1 MMKLPSRVAD
11 IRLFSDEGRA
21 ILSEKKPLQ
30 GFSKSIQDSIKE
42 ATSEATNSVQKGH
55 DYLIWMLTN
64 VFEETV
70 ENAENAIIDGP
81 DDCGIDA
88 VLRYEKQITLIQSKF
103 GESHDIGMIDK
114 FVKDV
119 ERFKNA
125 DQSSIKRNDLSYL
138 WNEINQKG
146 VKVHLAYVTDQRAD
160 YDSDVVQVIGMAQ
173 TVHILSERKMKPEKG
188 HKATINYL
196 DGYQRNNIFYCTV
209 RAREIA
215 DLVERNRYIL
225 DNNIRHHLGHRM
237 KVNKGIRN
245 TLEECPEKFAEYNN
259 GLTMTS
265 VDFNALEGKI
275 ECDSPI
281 IVNGAQTSYGIL
293 DVSKKT
299 KNLDAE
305 IQLKIIKTDNEEQQK
320 NITRFSNSQNAV
332 KGKDLV
338 ALEDFWKSIS
348 FQIEKRTGYFFEYQS
363 GSWDYRLDAGDRAK
377 FQGNEIFNQYLP
389 EDHKKKL
396 ASKDA
401 IQCYVA
407 YFKQNPSGA
416 YQSISKF
423 LPGGAEYEKIFT
435 DELIDDYRI
444 FLFPTLMMECAKN
457 ELEYGPKN
465 KTHPYKRYS
474 TIFFVGVTG
483 KIIHEYILETKD
495 DFDNDI
501 SKLEN
506 MIRNVTLFK
515 RILRLTDKIVDQV
528 LASPDLGKE
537 LEKVNNK
544 RKEITIHFGMC
555 LRRCTD
561 ARICIIINAVGQD
574 QFKACTIS
582 RRRRSLYSYSNGP
595 NNRWCYGQFWY
606 ARRYYFS

>member
-1 MMKLPSRVAD
+1 MIKLPSRVAD
-11 IRLFSDEGRA
+11 IRLFSDEGRV
-21 ILSEKKPLQ
+21 ILSQKKPLQ

-160 YDSDVVQVIGMAQ
+160 YDSDVVQVIDMAQ

-188 HKATINYL
+188 HKATIKYL

-281 IVNGAQTSYGIL
+281 IVNGAQTSHGIL

-305 IQLKIIKTDNEEQQK
+305 IQLKIIKTDDEEQQK

-377 FQGNEIFNQYLP
+377 FQGNKIFNQYLP
-389 EDHKKKL
+389 ENHKKKL

-435 DELIDDYRI
+435 DELMDDYRI

-474 TIFFVGVTG
+474 TIFFVGVAG

-501 SKLEN
+501 SELESL
-506 MIRNVTLFK
+506 MKNVTLFK
-515 RILRLTDKIVDQV
+515 KILRLTDKVVDQV

-537 LEKVNNK
+537 LEKVNNSPHNLFSK
-544 RKEITIHFGMC
+544 SIYNYDMKKVIEHYISLESDEITNIKE
-555 LRRCTD
+555 T
-561 ARICIIINAVGQD
+561 
-574 QFKACTIS
+574 
-582 RRRRSLYSYSNGP
+582 
-595 NNRWCYGQFWY
+595 
-606 ARRYYFS
+606 FSGI

>member
-42 ATSEATNSVQKGH
+42 ATSGATNSVQKGH

-64 VFEETV
+64 VFEETI

-88 VLRYEKQITLIQSKF
+88 VLRYEKEITLIQSKF

-125 DQSSIKRNDLSYL
+125 EQSSIKRDDLSYL

-146 VKVHLAYVTDQRAD
+146 VKLNLVYVTEQYAD
-160 YDSDVVQVIGMAQ
+160 YESDVVQVIDMAQ
-173 TVHILSERKMKPEKG
+173 TNHILLERKMKPEKG
-188 HKATINYL
+188 HKATIRYI
-196 DGYQRNNIFYCTV
+196 DGYQRKNIFHCTV
-209 RAREIA
+209 NGVEIA
-215 DLVERNRYIL
+215 NLVEKNRYIL

-237 KVNKGIRN
+237 KVNKGIRK
-245 TLEECPEKFAEYNN
+245 TLEEYPEKFAEYNN
-259 GLTMTS
+259 GSTMTA
-265 VDFNALEGKI
+265 VDVKVDEDKKLI
-275 ECDSPI
+275 HLDSPI
-281 IVNGAQTSYGIL
+281 IVNGAQSSHGIL
-293 DVSKKT
+293 DVSKKR
-299 KNLDAE
+299 KSLDAE
-305 IQLKIIKTDNEEQQK
+305 TQLKIIKTDDEEHQK

-348 FQIEKRTGYFFEYQS
+348 FQMETRMGYFFEYQS

-389 EDHKKKL
+389 ENHKKKL

-401 IQCYVA
+401 IQTYVA

-435 DELIDDYRI
+435 DELMDDYRI
-444 FLFPTLMMECAKN
+444 FLFPTLIMECAKN

-501 SKLEN
+501 SELESLIKN
-506 MIRNVTLFK
+506 ITLFK

-528 LASPDLGKE
+528 LASPNLTEE
-537 LEKVNNK
+537 LVKVNNSPHNLFSK
-544 RKEITIHFGMC
+544 SIYNYDMKKVIEHYISLESAEISDIKET
-555 LRRCTD
+555 
-561 ARICIIINAVGQD
+561 
-574 QFKACTIS
+574 
-582 RRRRSLYSYSNGP
+582 
-595 NNRWCYGQFWY
+595 
-606 ARRYYFS
+606 FSSP

>member
-64 VFEETV
+64 VFEETI

-88 VLRYEKQITLIQSKF
+88 VLRYEKEITLIQSKF

-125 DQSSIKRNDLSYL
+125 EQSSIKRDDLSYL

-146 VKVHLAYVTDQRAD
+146 MKLNLVYVTEQYAD
-160 YDSDVVQVIGMAQ
+160 YESDVVQVIDMAQ
-173 TVHILSERKMKPEKG
+173 TNHILLERKMKPEKG
-188 HKATINYL
+188 HKATIRYI
-196 DGYQRNNIFYCTV
+196 DGYQRKNIFHCTV
-209 RAREIA
+209 NGIEIA
-215 DLVERNRYIL
+215 NLVEKNRYIL

-237 KVNKGIRN
+237 KVNKGIRK

-259 GLTMTS
+259 GSTMTA
-265 VDFNALEGKI
+265 VDVKVDEDKKLI
-275 ECDSPI
+275 HLDSPI
-281 IVNGAQTSYGIL
+281 IVNGAQSSHGIL
-293 DVSKKT
+293 DVSKKR
-299 KNLDAE
+299 KSLDAE
-305 IQLKIIKTDNEEQQK
+305 TQLKIIKTDDEEHQK

-348 FQIEKRTGYFFEYQS
+348 FQMETRMKYFFEYQS

-389 EDHKKKL
+389 DNHKKRIV
-396 ASKDA
+396 AKDA
-401 IQCYVA
+401 IQTYVA

-435 DELIDDYRI
+435 DELMDDYRI
-444 FLFPTLMMECAKN
+444 FLFPTLIMECAKN
-457 ELEYGPKN
+457 EFEYGPKN

-501 SKLEN
+501 SELESLIKN
-506 MIRNVTLFK
+506 ITLFK

-528 LASPDLGKE
+528 LASPNLTEE
-537 LEKVNNK
+537 LLKVNNSPHNLFSK
-544 RKEITIHFGMC
+544 SIYNYDMKEVVEHYISLESDEI
-555 LRRCTD
+555 D
-561 ARICIIINAVGQD
+561 YI
-574 QFKACTIS
+574 KKTIS
-582 RRRRSLYSYSNGP
+582 GI
-595 NNRWCYGQFWY
+595 
-606 ARRYYFS
+606 

>member
-42 ATSEATNSVQKGH
+42 ATSGATNSVQKGH

-64 VFEETV
+64 VFEETI

-88 VLRYEKQITLIQSKF
+88 VLRYEKEITLIQSKF

-125 DQSSIKRNDLSYL
+125 EQSSIKRDDLSYL

-146 VKVHLAYVTDQRAD
+146 VKLNLVYVTEQYAD
-160 YDSDVVQVIGMAQ
+160 YESDVVQVIDMAQ
-173 TVHILSERKMKPEKG
+173 TNHILLERKMKPEKG
-188 HKATINYL
+188 HKATIRYI
-196 DGYQRNNIFYCTV
+196 DGYQRKNIFHCTV
-209 RAREIA
+209 NGIEIA
-215 DLVERNRYIL
+215 NLVEKNRYIL

-237 KVNKGIRN
+237 KVNKGIRK

-259 GLTMTS
+259 GSTMTA
-265 VDFNALEGKI
+265 VDVKVDEDKKLI
-275 ECDSPI
+275 HLDSPI
-281 IVNGAQTSYGIL
+281 IVNGAQSSHGIL
-293 DVSKKT
+293 DVSKKR
-299 KNLDAE
+299 KSLDAE
-305 IQLKIIKTDNEEQQK
+305 TQLKIIKTDDEEHQK

-348 FQIEKRTGYFFEYQS
+348 FQMETRMGYFFEYQS

-389 EDHKKKL
+389 ENHKKKL

-401 IQCYVA
+401 IQTYVA

-435 DELIDDYRI
+435 DELMDDYRI
-444 FLFPTLMMECAKN
+444 FLFPTLIMECAKN

-501 SKLEN
+501 SELESL
-506 MIRNVTLFK
+506 IKNVTLFK

-528 LASPDLGKE
+528 LASPNLTEE
-537 LEKVNNK
+537 LVKVNNSPHNLFSK
-544 RKEITIHFGMC
+544 SIYNYDMKKVIEHYISLESAEISDIKET
-555 LRRCTD
+555 
-561 ARICIIINAVGQD
+561 
-574 QFKACTIS
+574 
-582 RRRRSLYSYSNGP
+582 
-595 NNRWCYGQFWY
+595 
-606 ARRYYFS
+606 FSSP

>member
-42 ATSEATNSVQKGH
+42 ATSGATNSVQKGH

-64 VFEETV
+64 VFEETI

-88 VLRYEKQITLIQSKF
+88 VLRYEKEITLIQSKF

-125 DQSSIKRNDLSYL
+125 EQSSIKRDDLSYL

-146 VKVHLAYVTDQRAD
+146 VKLNLVYVTEQYAD
-160 YDSDVVQVIGMAQ
+160 YESDVVQVIDMAQ
-173 TVHILSERKMKPEKG
+173 TNHILLERKMKPEKG
-188 HKATINYL
+188 HKATIRYI
-196 DGYQRNNIFYCTV
+196 DGYQRKNIFHCTV
-209 RAREIA
+209 NGIEIA
-215 DLVERNRYIL
+215 NLVEKHRYIL

-237 KVNKGIRN
+237 KVNKGIRK
-245 TLEECPEKFAEYNN
+245 TLEEYPEKFAEYNN
-259 GLTMTS
+259 GSTMTA
-265 VDFNALEGKI
+265 VDVKVDEDKKLI
-275 ECDSPI
+275 HLDSPI
-281 IVNGAQTSYGIL
+281 IVNGAQSSHGIL
-293 DVSKKT
+293 DVSKKR
-299 KNLDAE
+299 KSLDAE
-305 IQLKIIKTDNEEQQK
+305 TQLKIIKTDDEEHQK

-348 FQIEKRTGYFFEYQS
+348 FQMETRMGYFFEYQS

-389 EDHKKKL
+389 ENHKKKL

-401 IQCYVA
+401 IQTYVA

-435 DELIDDYRI
+435 DELMDDYRI
-444 FLFPTLMMECAKN
+444 FLFPTLIMECAKN

-501 SKLEN
+501 SELESL
-506 MIRNVTLFK
+506 IKNVTVFK

-528 LASPDLGKE
+528 LASPNLTEE
-537 LEKVNNK
+537 LVKVNNSPHNLFSK
-544 RKEITIHFGMC
+544 SIYNYDMKKVIEHYISLESAEISDIKET
-555 LRRCTD
+555 
-561 ARICIIINAVGQD
+561 
-574 QFKACTIS
+574 
-582 RRRRSLYSYSNGP
+582 
-595 NNRWCYGQFWY
+595 
-606 ARRYYFS
+606 FSSP

>member
-42 ATSEATNSVQKGH
+42 ATSGATNSVQKGH

-64 VFEETV
+64 VFEETI

-88 VLRYEKQITLIQSKF
+88 VLRYEKEITLIQSKF

-125 DQSSIKRNDLSYL
+125 EQSSIKRNDLSYL

-146 VKVHLAYVTDQRAD
+146 VKLNLVYVTEQYAD
-160 YDSDVVQVIGMAQ
+160 YESDVVQVIDMAQ
-173 TVHILSERKMKPEKG
+173 TNHILLERKMKPEKG
-188 HKATINYL
+188 HKATIRYI
-196 DGYQRNNIFYCTV
+196 DGYQRKNIFHCTV
-209 RAREIA
+209 NGVEIA
-215 DLVERNRYIL
+215 NLVEKNRYIL

-237 KVNKGIRN
+237 KVNKGIRK

-259 GLTMTS
+259 GSTMTA
-265 VDFNALEGKI
+265 VDVKVDEDKKLI
-275 ECDSPI
+275 HLDSPI
-281 IVNGAQTSYGIL
+281 IVNGAQSSHGIL
-293 DVSKKT
+293 DVSKKR
-299 KNLDAE
+299 KSLDAE
-305 IQLKIIKTDNEEQQK
+305 TQLKIIKTDDEEHQK

-348 FQIEKRTGYFFEYQS
+348 FQMETRMGYFFEYQS

-389 EDHKKKL
+389 ENHKKKL

-401 IQCYVA
+401 IQTYVA

-435 DELIDDYRI
+435 DELMDDYRI
-444 FLFPTLMMECAKN
+444 FLFPTLIMECAKN

-501 SKLEN
+501 SELESL
-506 MIRNVTLFK
+506 IKNVTLFK

-528 LASPDLGKE
+528 LASPNLTEE
-537 LEKVNNK
+537 LVKVNNSPHNLFSK
-544 RKEITIHFGMC
+544 SIYNYDMKKVIEHYISLESAEISDIKET
-555 LRRCTD
+555 
-561 ARICIIINAVGQD
+561 
-574 QFKACTIS
+574 
-582 RRRRSLYSYSNGP
+582 
-595 NNRWCYGQFWY
+595 
-606 ARRYYFS
+606 FSSP

>member
-64 VFEETV
+64 VFEETI

-88 VLRYEKQITLIQSKF
+88 VLRYEKEITLIQSKF

-125 DQSSIKRNDLSYL
+125 EQSSIKRDDLSYL

-146 VKVHLAYVTDQRAD
+146 MKLNLVYVTEQYAD
-160 YDSDVVQVIGMAQ
+160 YESDVVQVIDMAQ
-173 TVHILSERKMKPEKG
+173 TNHILLERKMKPEKG
-188 HKATINYL
+188 HKATIRYI
-196 DGYQRNNIFYCTV
+196 DGYQRKNIFHCTV
-209 RAREIA
+209 NGIEIA
-215 DLVERNRYIL
+215 NLVEKHRYIL

-237 KVNKGIRN
+237 KVNKGIRE
-245 TLEECPEKFAEYNN
+245 TLEEYPEKFAEYNN
-259 GLTMTS
+259 GSTMTA
-265 VDFNALEGKI
+265 VDVKVDEDKKLI
-275 ECDSPI
+275 HLDSPI
-281 IVNGAQTSYGIL
+281 IVNGAQSSHGIL
-293 DVSKKT
+293 DVSKKR
-299 KNLDAE
+299 KSLDAE
-305 IQLKIIKTDNEEQQK
+305 TQLKIIKTDDEEHQK

-348 FQIEKRTGYFFEYQS
+348 FQMETRMGYFFEYQS

-389 EDHKKKL
+389 DNHKKRIV
-396 ASKDA
+396 AKDA
-401 IQCYVA
+401 IQTYVA

-435 DELIDDYRI
+435 DELMDDYRI
-444 FLFPTLMMECAKN
+444 FLFPTLIMECAKN
-457 ELEYGPKN
+457 EFEYGPKN

-501 SKLEN
+501 SELESL
-506 MIRNVTLFK
+506 IKNVTLFK

-528 LASPDLGKE
+528 LASPNLTEE
-537 LEKVNNK
+537 LVKVNNSPHNLFSK
-544 RKEITIHFGMC
+544 SIYNYDMKKVIEHYISLESAEISDIKET
-555 LRRCTD
+555 
-561 ARICIIINAVGQD
+561 
-574 QFKACTIS
+574 
-582 RRRRSLYSYSNGP
+582 
-595 NNRWCYGQFWY
+595 
-606 ARRYYFS
+606 FSSP

>member
-64 VFEETV
+64 VFEETI
-70 ENAENAIIDGP
+70 ENAENAVIDGP

-88 VLRYEKQITLIQSKF
+88 VLRYEKEITLIQSKF

-125 DQSSIKRNDLSYL
+125 EQSSIKRDDLSYL

-146 VKVHLAYVTDQRAD
+146 VKLNLVYVTEQYAD
-160 YDSDVVQVIGMAQ
+160 YESDVVQVIDMAQ
-173 TVHILSERKMKPEKG
+173 TNHILLERKMKPEKG
-188 HKATINYL
+188 HKATIRYI
-196 DGYQRNNIFYCTV
+196 DGYQRKNIFHCTV
-209 RAREIA
+209 NGVEIA
-215 DLVERNRYIL
+215 NLVEKNRYIL

-237 KVNKGIRN
+237 KVNKGIRE

-259 GLTMTS
+259 GSTMTA
-265 VDFNALEGKI
+265 VDVKVDEDKKLI
-275 ECDSPI
+275 HLDSPI
-281 IVNGAQTSYGIL
+281 IVNGAQSSHGIL
-293 DVSKKT
+293 DVSKKR
-299 KNLDAE
+299 KSLDAE
-305 IQLKIIKTDNEEQQK
+305 TQLKIIKTDDEEHQK

-348 FQIEKRTGYFFEYQS
+348 FQMETRMGYFFEYQS

-389 EDHKKKL
+389 DNHKKRIV
-396 ASKDA
+396 AKDA
-401 IQCYVA
+401 IQTYVA

-435 DELIDDYRI
+435 DELMDDYRI
-444 FLFPTLMMECAKN
+444 FLFPTLIMECAKN
-457 ELEYGPKN
+457 EFEYGPKN

-501 SKLEN
+501 SELESL
-506 MIRNVTLFK
+506 IKNVTVFK

-528 LASPDLGKE
+528 LASPNLTEE
-537 LEKVNNK
+537 LVKVNNSPHNLFSK
-544 RKEITIHFGMC
+544 SIYNYDMKKVIEHYISLESTEI
-555 LRRCTD
+555 
-561 ARICIIINAVGQD
+561 
-574 QFKACTIS
+574 
-582 RRRRSLYSYSNGP
+582 SNIKKT
-595 NNRWCYGQFWY
+595 
-606 ARRYYFS
+606 FSGI

>member
-11 IRLFSDEGRA
+11 IRLFSEEGRT
-21 ILSEKKPLQ
+21 ILSEIRKPLP

-42 ATSEATNSVQKGH
+42 ATNEATNSVQKGH
-55 DYLIWMLTN
+55 DYLIWMLTR

-88 VLRYEKQITLIQSKF
+88 VLRYEKEITLIQSKF

-125 DQSSIKRNDLSYL
+125 EQSSIKRDDLSYL

-146 VKVHLAYVTDQRAD
+146 VKIHLAYVTDQDAD
-160 YDSDVVQVIGMAQ
+160 YESDIVRVIDRTQ
-173 TVHILSERKMKPEKG
+173 TEFILSERKMKPEKG
-188 HKATINYL
+188 HKVTINYL
-196 DGYQRNNIFYCTV
+196 VGYQRNNIFHCQV
-209 RAREIA
+209 RVREIA
-215 DLVERNRYIL
+215 DLIERNRYIL

-245 TLEECPEKFAEYNN
+245 TLEEHPEKFAEYNN
-259 GLTMTS
+259 GSIMTAID
-265 VDFNALEGKI
+265 VKI
-275 ECDSPI
+275 NEDKKLIHLDSPI
-281 IVNGAQTSYGIL
+281 IVNGAQSSHGIL
-293 DVSKKT
+293 DVCKKT

-305 IQLKIIKTDNEEQQK
+305 TQLKIIKTDDEDHQK
-320 NITRFSNSQNAV
+320 NITRYSNSQNAV

-348 FQIEKRTGYFFEYQS
+348 FQMETRTGYFFEYQS
-363 GSWDYRLDAGDRAK
+363 GSWEYRLNAGDKAK

-396 ASKDA
+396 VSKDA
-401 IQCYVA
+401 IQTYVA
-407 YFKQNPSGA
+407 YFKQNPAGA

-423 LPGGAEYEKIFT
+423 LPGGTEYEKIFT
-435 DELIDDYRI
+435 DEFMDDYRV
-444 FLFPTLMMECAKN
+444 FLYPTLIMECAKN

-483 KIIHEYILETKD
+483 KIIHKYILETKD

-501 SKLEN
+501 SELETL
-506 MIRNVTLFK
+506 IKNVTLFK

-528 LASPDLGKE
+528 LVSPNLIDE
-537 LEKVNNK
+537 LEKVNHSPHNLFSK
-544 RKEITIHFGMC
+544 SIYNYDMQKVIEHYISLESAEI
-555 LRRCTD
+555 
-561 ARICIIINAVGQD
+561 
-574 QFKACTIS
+574 
-582 RRRRSLYSYSNGP
+582 SNIKKT
-595 NNRWCYGQFWY
+595 
-606 ARRYYFS
+606 FSSQ

>member
-42 ATSEATNSVQKGH
+42 ATSGATNSVQKGH

-64 VFEETV
+64 VFEETI

-88 VLRYEKQITLIQSKF
+88 VLRYEKEITLIQSKF

-125 DQSSIKRNDLSYL
+125 EQSSIKRDDLSYL

-146 VKVHLAYVTDQRAD
+146 VKLNLVYVTEQYAD
-160 YDSDVVQVIGMAQ
+160 YESDVVQVIDMAQ
-173 TVHILSERKMKPEKG
+173 TNHILLERKMKPEKG
-188 HKATINYL
+188 HKATIRYI
-196 DGYQRNNIFYCTV
+196 DGYQRKNIFHCTV
-209 RAREIA
+209 NGIEIA
-215 DLVERNRYIL
+215 NLVEKHRYIL

-237 KVNKGIRN
+237 KVNKGIRK

-259 GLTMTS
+259 GSTMTA
-265 VDFNALEGKI
+265 VDVKVDEDKKLI
-275 ECDSPI
+275 HLDSPI
-281 IVNGAQTSYGIL
+281 IVNGAQSSHGIL
-293 DVSKKT
+293 DVSKKR
-299 KNLDAE
+299 KSLDAE
-305 IQLKIIKTDNEEQQK
+305 TQLKIIKTDDEEHQK

-348 FQIEKRTGYFFEYQS
+348 FQMETRMGYFFEYQS

-389 EDHKKKL
+389 ENHKKKL

-401 IQCYVA
+401 IQTYVA

-435 DELIDDYRI
+435 DELMDDYRI
-444 FLFPTLMMECAKN
+444 FLFPTLIMECAKN
-457 ELEYGPKN
+457 EFEYGPKN

-501 SKLEN
+501 SELESLIKN
-506 MIRNVTLFK
+506 ITLFK

-528 LASPDLGKE
+528 LASPNLTEE
-537 LEKVNNK
+537 LVKVNNSPHNLFSK
-544 RKEITIHFGMC
+544 SIYNYDMKKVIEHYISLESAEISDIKET
-555 LRRCTD
+555 
-561 ARICIIINAVGQD
+561 
-574 QFKACTIS
+574 
-582 RRRRSLYSYSNGP
+582 
-595 NNRWCYGQFWY
+595 
-606 ARRYYFS
+606 FSSP

>member
-42 ATSEATNSVQKGH
+42 ATSGATNSVQKGH

-64 VFEETV
+64 VFEETI

-88 VLRYEKQITLIQSKF
+88 VLRYEKEITLIQSKF

-125 DQSSIKRNDLSYL
+125 EQSSIKRDDLSYL

-146 VKVHLAYVTDQRAD
+146 VKLNLVYVTEQYAD
-160 YDSDVVQVIGMAQ
+160 YESDVVQVIDMAQ
-173 TVHILSERKMKPEKG
+173 TNHILLERKMKPEKG
-188 HKATINYL
+188 HKATIRYI
-196 DGYQRNNIFYCTV
+196 DGYQRKNIFHCTV
-209 RAREIA
+209 NGIEIA
-215 DLVERNRYIL
+215 NLVEKNRYIL

-237 KVNKGIRN
+237 KVNKGIRK

-259 GLTMTS
+259 GSTMTA
-265 VDFNALEGKI
+265 VDVKVDEDKKLI
-275 ECDSPI
+275 HLDSPI
-281 IVNGAQTSYGIL
+281 IVNGAQSSHGIL
-293 DVSKKT
+293 DVSKKR
-299 KNLDAE
+299 KSLDAE
-305 IQLKIIKTDNEEQQK
+305 TQLKIIKTDDEEHQK

-348 FQIEKRTGYFFEYQS
+348 FQMETRMGYFFEYQS

-389 EDHKKKL
+389 DNHKKRIV
-396 ASKDA
+396 AKDA
-401 IQCYVA
+401 IQTYVA

-435 DELIDDYRI
+435 DELMDDYRI
-444 FLFPTLMMECAKN
+444 FLFPTLIMECAKN

-501 SKLEN
+501 SELESL
-506 MIRNVTLFK
+506 IKNVTVFK

-528 LASPDLGKE
+528 LASPNLTEE
-537 LEKVNNK
+537 LVKVNNSPHNLFSK
-544 RKEITIHFGMC
+544 SIYNYDMKKVIEHYISLESAEISDIKET
-555 LRRCTD
+555 
-561 ARICIIINAVGQD
+561 
-574 QFKACTIS
+574 
-582 RRRRSLYSYSNGP
+582 
-595 NNRWCYGQFWY
+595 
-606 ARRYYFS
+606 FSSP

>member
-42 ATSEATNSVQKGH
+42 ATSGATNSVQKGH

-64 VFEETV
+64 VFEETI

-88 VLRYEKQITLIQSKF
+88 VLRYEKEITLIQSKF

-125 DQSSIKRNDLSYL
+125 EQSSIKRDDLSYL

-146 VKVHLAYVTDQRAD
+146 VKLNLVYVTEQYAD
-160 YDSDVVQVIGMAQ
+160 YESDVVQVIDMAQ
-173 TVHILSERKMKPEKG
+173 TNHILLERKMKPEKG
-188 HKATINYL
+188 HKATIRYI
-196 DGYQRNNIFYCTV
+196 DGYQRKNIFHCTV
-209 RAREIA
+209 NGIEIA
-215 DLVERNRYIL
+215 NLVEKNRYIL

-237 KVNKGIRN
+237 KVNKGIRK

-259 GLTMTS
+259 GSTMTA
-265 VDFNALEGKI
+265 VDVKVDEDKKLI
-275 ECDSPI
+275 HLDSPI
-281 IVNGAQTSYGIL
+281 IVNGAQSSHGIL
-293 DVSKKT
+293 DVSKKR
-299 KNLDAE
+299 KSLDAE
-305 IQLKIIKTDNEEQQK
+305 TQLKIIKTDDEEHQK

-348 FQIEKRTGYFFEYQS
+348 FQMETRMGYFFEYQS

-389 EDHKKKL
+389 ENHKKKL

-401 IQCYVA
+401 IQTYVA

-435 DELIDDYRI
+435 DELMDDYRI
-444 FLFPTLMMECAKN
+444 FLFPTLIMECAKN

-501 SKLEN
+501 SELESL
-506 MIRNVTLFK
+506 IKNVTVFK

-528 LASPDLGKE
+528 LASPNLTEE
-537 LEKVNNK
+537 LVKVNNSPHNLFSK
-544 RKEITIHFGMC
+544 SIYNYDMKKVIEHYISLESAEISDIKET
-555 LRRCTD
+555 
-561 ARICIIINAVGQD
+561 
-574 QFKACTIS
+574 
-582 RRRRSLYSYSNGP
+582 
-595 NNRWCYGQFWY
+595 
-606 ARRYYFS
+606 FSSP

>member
-64 VFEETV
+64 VFEETI

-88 VLRYEKQITLIQSKF
+88 VLRYEKEITLIQSKF

-125 DQSSIKRNDLSYL
+125 EQSSIKRNDLSYL

-146 VKVHLAYVTDQRAD
+146 VKLNLVYVTEQYAD
-160 YDSDVVQVIGMAQ
+160 YESDVVQVIDMAQ
-173 TVHILSERKMKPEKG
+173 TNHILLERKMKPEKG
-188 HKATINYL
+188 HKATIRYI
-196 DGYQRNNIFYCTV
+196 DGYQRKNIFHCTV
-209 RAREIA
+209 NGVEIA
-215 DLVERNRYIL
+215 NLVEKNRYIL

-237 KVNKGIRN
+237 KVNKGIRK

-259 GLTMTS
+259 GSTMTA
-265 VDFNALEGKI
+265 VDVKVDEDKKLI
-275 ECDSPI
+275 HLDSPI
-281 IVNGAQTSYGIL
+281 IVNGAQSSHGIL
-293 DVSKKT
+293 DVSKKR
-299 KNLDAE
+299 KSLDAE
-305 IQLKIIKTDNEEQQK
+305 TQLKIIKTDDEEHQK

-348 FQIEKRTGYFFEYQS
+348 FQMETRMGYFFEYQS

-389 EDHKKKL
+389 ENHKKKL

-401 IQCYVA
+401 IQTYVA

-435 DELIDDYRI
+435 DELMDDYRI
-444 FLFPTLMMECAKN
+444 FLFPTLIMECAKN

-483 KIIHEYILETKD
+483 KIIHEYILETID

-501 SKLEN
+501 SELESL
-506 MIRNVTLFK
+506 IKNVTVFK

-528 LASPDLGKE
+528 LASPNLTEE
-537 LEKVNNK
+537 LVKVNNSPHNLFSK
-544 RKEITIHFGMC
+544 SIYNYDMKKVIEHYISLESAEISYIKET
-555 LRRCTD
+555 LSS
-561 ARICIIINAVGQD
+561 Q
-574 QFKACTIS
+574 
-582 RRRRSLYSYSNGP
+582 
-595 NNRWCYGQFWY
+595 
-606 ARRYYFS
+606 

>member
-42 ATSEATNSVQKGH
+42 ATSGATNSVQKGH

-64 VFEETV
+64 VFEETI

-88 VLRYEKQITLIQSKF
+88 VLRYEKEITLIQSKF

-125 DQSSIKRNDLSYL
+125 EQSSIKRDDLSYL

-146 VKVHLAYVTDQRAD
+146 MKLNLVYVTEQYAD
-160 YDSDVVQVIGMAQ
+160 YESDVVQVIDMAQ
-173 TVHILSERKMKPEKG
+173 TNHILLERKMKPEKG
-188 HKATINYL
+188 HKATIRYI
-196 DGYQRNNIFYCTV
+196 DGYQRKNIFHCTV
-209 RAREIA
+209 NGVEIA
-215 DLVERNRYIL
+215 NLVEKNRYIL

-237 KVNKGIRN
+237 KVNKGIRK

-259 GLTMTS
+259 GSTMTA
-265 VDFNALEGKI
+265 VDVKVDEDKKLI
-275 ECDSPI
+275 HLDSPI
-281 IVNGAQTSYGIL
+281 IVNGAQSSHGIL
-293 DVSKKT
+293 DVSKKR
-299 KNLDAE
+299 KSLDAE
-305 IQLKIIKTDNEEQQK
+305 TQLKIIKTDDEEHQK

-348 FQIEKRTGYFFEYQS
+348 FQMETRMGYFFEYQS

-389 EDHKKKL
+389 ENHKKKL

-401 IQCYVA
+401 IQTYVA

-435 DELIDDYRI
+435 DELMDDYRT
-444 FLFPTLMMECAKN
+444 FLFPFLIMECAKN

-501 SKLEN
+501 CKLESL
-506 MIRNVTLFK
+506 IRNVTLFK
-515 RILRLTDKIVDQV
+515 RILRLTDRIVNQV

-537 LEKVNNK
+537 LEKVNNSPHNLFSK
-544 RKEITIHFGMC
+544 SIYNYDMKKVIEHYISLESAEIGYI
-555 LRRCTD
+555 
-561 ARICIIINAVGQD
+561 
-574 QFKACTIS
+574 KKTIS
-582 RRRRSLYSYSNGP
+582 GL
-595 NNRWCYGQFWY
+595 
-606 ARRYYFS
+606 

>member
-42 ATSEATNSVQKGH
+42 ATSGATNSVQKGH

-64 VFEETV
+64 VFEETI

-88 VLRYEKQITLIQSKF
+88 VLRYEKEITLIQSKF

-125 DQSSIKRNDLSYL
+125 EQSSIKRDDLSYL

-146 VKVHLAYVTDQRAD
+146 MKLNLVYVTEQYAD
-160 YDSDVVQVIGMAQ
+160 YESDVVQVIDMAQ
-173 TVHILSERKMKPEKG
+173 TNHILLERKMKPEKG
-188 HKATINYL
+188 HKATIRYI
-196 DGYQRNNIFYCTV
+196 DGYQRKNIFHCTV
-209 RAREIA
+209 NGIEIA
-215 DLVERNRYIL
+215 NLVEKNRYIL

-237 KVNKGIRN
+237 KVNKGIRE
-245 TLEECPEKFAEYNN
+245 TLEEYPEKFAEYNN
-259 GLTMTS
+259 GSTMTA
-265 VDFNALEGKI
+265 VDVKVDEDKKLI
-275 ECDSPI
+275 HLDSPI
-281 IVNGAQTSYGIL
+281 IVNGAQSSHGIL
-293 DVSKKT
+293 DVSKKR
-299 KNLDAE
+299 KSLDAE
-305 IQLKIIKTDNEEQQK
+305 TQLKIIKTDDEEHQK

-348 FQIEKRTGYFFEYQS
+348 FQMETRMGYFFEYQS

-389 EDHKKKL
+389 DNHKKRIV
-396 ASKDA
+396 AKDA
-401 IQCYVA
+401 IQTYVA

-435 DELIDDYRI
+435 DELMDDYRI
-444 FLFPTLMMECAKN
+444 FLFPTLIMECAKN

-501 SKLEN
+501 SELESL
-506 MIRNVTLFK
+506 IKNVTLFK

-528 LASPDLGKE
+528 LASPNLTEE
-537 LEKVNNK
+537 LVKVNNSPHNLFSK
-544 RKEITIHFGMC
+544 SIYNYDMKKVIEHYISLESAEISDIKET
-555 LRRCTD
+555 
-561 ARICIIINAVGQD
+561 
-574 QFKACTIS
+574 
-582 RRRRSLYSYSNGP
+582 
-595 NNRWCYGQFWY
+595 
-606 ARRYYFS
+606 FSSP

>member
-64 VFEETV
+64 VFEETI

-88 VLRYEKQITLIQSKF
+88 VLRYEKEITLIQSKF

-125 DQSSIKRNDLSYL
+125 EQSSIKRDDLSYL

-146 VKVHLAYVTDQRAD
+146 VKLNLVYVTEQYAD
-160 YDSDVVQVIGMAQ
+160 YESDVVQVIDMAQ
-173 TVHILSERKMKPEKG
+173 TNHILLERKMKPEKG
-188 HKATINYL
+188 HKATIRYI
-196 DGYQRNNIFYCTV
+196 DGYQRKNIFHCTV
-209 RAREIA
+209 NGVEIA
-215 DLVERNRYIL
+215 NLVEKNRYIL

-237 KVNKGIRN
+237 KVNKGIRK

-259 GLTMTS
+259 GSTMTA
-265 VDFNALEGKI
+265 VDVKVDEDKKLI
-275 ECDSPI
+275 HLDSPI
-281 IVNGAQTSYGIL
+281 IVNGAQSSHAIL
-293 DVSKKT
+293 DVSKKR
-299 KNLDAE
+299 KSLDAE
-305 IQLKIIKTDNEEQQK
+305 TQLKIIKTDDEEHQK

-348 FQIEKRTGYFFEYQS
+348 FQMETRMKYFFEYQS

-389 EDHKKKL
+389 DNHKKRIV
-396 ASKDA
+396 AKDA
-401 IQCYVA
+401 IQTYVA

-435 DELIDDYRI
+435 DELMDDYRI
-444 FLFPTLMMECAKN
+444 FLFPTLIMECAKN

-501 SKLEN
+501 SELESL
-506 MIRNVTLFK
+506 IKNVTVFK

-528 LASPDLGKE
+528 LASPNLTEE
-537 LEKVNNK
+537 LVKVNNSPHNLFSK
-544 RKEITIHFGMC
+544 SIYNYDMKKVIEHYISLESAEISDIKET
-555 LRRCTD
+555 
-561 ARICIIINAVGQD
+561 
-574 QFKACTIS
+574 
-582 RRRRSLYSYSNGP
+582 
-595 NNRWCYGQFWY
+595 
-606 ARRYYFS
+606 FSSP

>member
-64 VFEETV
+64 VFEETI

-88 VLRYEKQITLIQSKF
+88 VLRYEKEITLIQSKF

-125 DQSSIKRNDLSYL
+125 EQSSIKRDDLSYL

-146 VKVHLAYVTDQRAD
+146 MKLNLVYVTEQYAD
-160 YDSDVVQVIGMAQ
+160 YESDVVQVIDMAQ
-173 TVHILSERKMKPEKG
+173 TNHILLERKMKPEKG
-188 HKATINYL
+188 HKATIRYI
-196 DGYQRNNIFYCTV
+196 DGYQRKNIFHCTV
-209 RAREIA
+209 NGIEIA
-215 DLVERNRYIL
+215 NLVEKNRYIL

-237 KVNKGIRN
+237 KVNKGIRE
-245 TLEECPEKFAEYNN
+245 TLEEYPEKFAEYNN
-259 GLTMTS
+259 GSTMTA
-265 VDFNALEGKI
+265 VDVKVDEDKKLI
-275 ECDSPI
+275 HLDSPI
-281 IVNGAQTSYGIL
+281 IVNGAQSSHGIL
-293 DVSKKT
+293 DVSKKR
-299 KNLDAE
+299 KSLDAE
-305 IQLKIIKTDNEEQQK
+305 TQLKIIKTDDEEHQK

-348 FQIEKRTGYFFEYQS
+348 FQMETRTKYFFEYQS

-389 EDHKKKL
+389 ENHKKKL

-401 IQCYVA
+401 IQTYVA

-435 DELIDDYRI
+435 DELMDDYRI
-444 FLFPTLMMECAKN
+444 FLFPTLIMECAKN

-501 SKLEN
+501 SELESL
-506 MIRNVTLFK
+506 IKNVTLFK

-528 LASPDLGKE
+528 LASPNLTEE
-537 LEKVNNK
+537 LVKVNNSPHNLFSK
-544 RKEITIHFGMC
+544 SIYNYDMKKVIEHYISLESAEISNIKET
-555 LRRCTD
+555 
-561 ARICIIINAVGQD
+561 
-574 QFKACTIS
+574 
-582 RRRRSLYSYSNGP
+582 
-595 NNRWCYGQFWY
+595 
-606 ARRYYFS
+606 FSSP

>member
-1 MMKLPSRVAD
+1 MIKLPSRVAD
-11 IRLFSDEGRA
+11 IRLFSDEGRV
-21 ILSEKKPLQ
+21 ILSQKKPLQ

-160 YDSDVVQVIGMAQ
+160 YDSDVVQVIDMAQ

-188 HKATINYL
+188 HKATIKYL

-281 IVNGAQTSYGIL
+281 IVNGAQTSHGIL

-305 IQLKIIKTDNEEQQK
+305 IQLKIIKTDDEEQQK
-320 NITRFSNSQNAV
+320 NITRYSNSQNAV

-348 FQIEKRTGYFFEYQS
+348 FQMDKRTGYFFEYQS

-377 FQGNEIFNQYLP
+377 FQGNKIFNQYLP
-389 EDHKKKL
+389 ESHKKKL

-435 DELIDDYRI
+435 DELMDDYRI

-474 TIFFVGVTG
+474 TIFFVGVAG

-501 SKLEN
+501 SELESL
-506 MIRNVTLFK
+506 MKNVTLFK
-515 RILRLTDKIVDQV
+515 KILRLTDKVVDQV

-537 LEKVNNK
+537 LEKVNNSPHNLFSK
-544 RKEITIHFGMC
+544 SIYNYDMKKVIEHYISLESDEITNIKE
-555 LRRCTD
+555 T
-561 ARICIIINAVGQD
+561 
-574 QFKACTIS
+574 
-582 RRRRSLYSYSNGP
+582 
-595 NNRWCYGQFWY
+595 
-606 ARRYYFS
+606 FSEI

>member
-42 ATSEATNSVQKGH
+42 ATSGATNSVQKGH

-64 VFEETV
+64 VFEETI

-88 VLRYEKQITLIQSKF
+88 VLRYEKEITLIQSKF

-125 DQSSIKRNDLSYL
+125 EQSSIKRDDLSYL

-146 VKVHLAYVTDQRAD
+146 VKLNLVYVTEQYAD
-160 YDSDVVQVIGMAQ
+160 YESDVVQVIDMAQ
-173 TVHILSERKMKPEKG
+173 TNHILLERKMKPEKG
-188 HKATINYL
+188 HKATIRYI
-196 DGYQRNNIFYCTV
+196 DGYQRKNIFHCTV
-209 RAREIA
+209 NGVEIA
-215 DLVERNRYIL
+215 NLVEKNRYIL

-237 KVNKGIRN
+237 KVNKGIRK

-259 GLTMTS
+259 GSTMTA
-265 VDFNALEGKI
+265 VDVKVDEDKKLI
-275 ECDSPI
+275 HLDSPI
-281 IVNGAQTSYGIL
+281 IVNGAQSSHGIL
-293 DVSKKT
+293 DVSKKR
-299 KNLDAE
+299 KSLDAE
-305 IQLKIIKTDNEEQQK
+305 TQLKIIKTDDEEHQK

-348 FQIEKRTGYFFEYQS
+348 FQMETRMGYFFEYQS

-389 EDHKKKL
+389 ENHKKKL

-401 IQCYVA
+401 IQTYVA

-435 DELIDDYRI
+435 DELMDDYRI
-444 FLFPTLMMECAKN
+444 FLFPTLIMECAKN

-501 SKLEN
+501 SELESL
-506 MIRNVTLFK
+506 IKNVTLFK

-528 LASPDLGKE
+528 LASPNLTEE
-537 LEKVNNK
+537 LMKVNNSPHNLFSK
-544 RKEITIHFGMC
+544 SIYNYDMKKVIEHYISLESAEISDIKET
-555 LRRCTD
+555 
-561 ARICIIINAVGQD
+561 
-574 QFKACTIS
+574 
-582 RRRRSLYSYSNGP
+582 
-595 NNRWCYGQFWY
+595 
-606 ARRYYFS
+606 FSSP

>member
-64 VFEETV
+64 VFEETI

-88 VLRYEKQITLIQSKF
+88 VLRYEKEITLIQSKF

-125 DQSSIKRNDLSYL
+125 EQSSIKRDDLSYL

-146 VKVHLAYVTDQRAD
+146 MKLNLVYVTEQYAD
-160 YDSDVVQVIGMAQ
+160 YESDVVQVIDMAQ
-173 TVHILSERKMKPEKG
+173 TNHILLERKMKPEKG
-188 HKATINYL
+188 HKATIRYI
-196 DGYQRNNIFYCTV
+196 DGYWRKNIFHCTV
-209 RAREIA
+209 DGVEIA
-215 DLVERNRYIL
+215 NLVEKHRYIL

-237 KVNKGIRN
+237 KVNKGIRK

-259 GLTMTS
+259 GSTMTA
-265 VDFNALEGKI
+265 VDVKVDEDKKLI
-275 ECDSPI
+275 HLDSPI
-281 IVNGAQTSYGIL
+281 IVNGAQSSHGIL
-293 DVSKKT
+293 DVSKKR
-299 KNLDAE
+299 KSLDAE
-305 IQLKIIKTDNEEQQK
+305 TQLKIIKTDDEEHQK

-348 FQIEKRTGYFFEYQS
+348 FQMETRMGYFFEYQS

-389 EDHKKKL
+389 ENHKKKL

-401 IQCYVA
+401 IQTYVA

-435 DELIDDYRI
+435 DELMDDYRI
-444 FLFPTLMMECAKN
+444 FLFPTLIMECAKN
-457 ELEYGPKN
+457 EFEYGPKN

-501 SKLEN
+501 SELESL
-506 MIRNVTLFK
+506 MKNVTLFK

-528 LASPDLGKE
+528 LASPNLTDE
-537 LEKVNNK
+537 LEKVNRSPHNLFSK
-544 RKEITIHFGMC
+544 SIYNYDMKKVIEHYISLESAEISDIKET
-555 LRRCTD
+555 LSS
-561 ARICIIINAVGQD
+561 Q
-574 QFKACTIS
+574 
-582 RRRRSLYSYSNGP
+582 
-595 NNRWCYGQFWY
+595 
-606 ARRYYFS
+606 

>member
-64 VFEETV
+64 VFEETI

-88 VLRYEKQITLIQSKF
+88 VLRYEKEITLIQSKF

-125 DQSSIKRNDLSYL
+125 EQSSIKRDDLSYL

-146 VKVHLAYVTDQRAD
+146 VKLNLVYVTEQYAD
-160 YDSDVVQVIGMAQ
+160 YESDVVQVIDMAQ
-173 TVHILSERKMKPEKG
+173 TNHILLERKMKPEKG
-188 HKATINYL
+188 HKATIRYI
-196 DGYQRNNIFYCTV
+196 DGYQRKNIFHCTV
-209 RAREIA
+209 NGVEIA
-215 DLVERNRYIL
+215 NLVEKNRYIL

-237 KVNKGIRN
+237 KVNKGIRK

-259 GLTMTS
+259 GSTMTA
-265 VDFNALEGKI
+265 VDVKVDEDKKLI
-275 ECDSPI
+275 HLDSPI
-281 IVNGAQTSYGIL
+281 IVNGAQSSHGIL
-293 DVSKKT
+293 DVSKKR
-299 KNLDAE
+299 KSLDAE
-305 IQLKIIKTDNEEQQK
+305 TQLKIIKTDDEEHQK

-348 FQIEKRTGYFFEYQS
+348 FQMETRMGYFFEYQS

-389 EDHKKKL
+389 DNHKKRIV
-396 ASKDA
+396 AKDA
-401 IQCYVA
+401 IQTYVA

-435 DELIDDYRI
+435 DELMDDYRI
-444 FLFPTLMMECAKN
+444 FLFPTLIMEFSKN
-457 ELEYGPKN
+457 ELGYGERT
-465 KTHPYKRYS
+465 KTRPYKRYA
-474 TIFFVGVTG
+474 TIFFVAVVG

-495 DFDNDI
+495 EFDNDI
-501 SKLEN
+501 SELESL
-506 MIRNVTLFK
+506 IKNVTLSK

-528 LASPDLGKE
+528 LDSPDLGKE
-537 LEKVNNK
+537 LEKVNKSPHNLFAK
-544 RKEITIHFGMC
+544 SIYNYDMQKVIEHYISLESDEISDI
-555 LRRCTD
+555 
-561 ARICIIINAVGQD
+561 
-574 QFKACTIS
+574 KKTIS
-582 RRRRSLYSYSNGP
+582 DI
-595 NNRWCYGQFWY
+595 
-606 ARRYYFS
+606 

>member
-42 ATSEATNSVQKGH
+42 ATSGATNSVQKGH

-64 VFEETV
+64 VFEETI

-88 VLRYEKQITLIQSKF
+88 VLRYEKEITLIQSKF

-125 DQSSIKRNDLSYL
+125 EQSSIKRDDLSYL

-146 VKVHLAYVTDQRAD
+146 VKLNLVYVTEQYAD
-160 YDSDVVQVIGMAQ
+160 YESDVVQVIDMAQ
-173 TVHILSERKMKPEKG
+173 TNHILLERKMKPEKG
-188 HKATINYL
+188 HKATIRYI
-196 DGYQRNNIFYCTV
+196 DGYQRKNIFHCTV
-209 RAREIA
+209 NGVEIA
-215 DLVERNRYIL
+215 NLVEKNRYIL

-237 KVNKGIRN
+237 KVNKGIRK

-259 GLTMTS
+259 GSTMTA
-265 VDFNALEGKI
+265 VDVKVDEDKKLI
-275 ECDSPI
+275 HLDSPI
-281 IVNGAQTSYGIL
+281 IVNGAQSSHGIL
-293 DVSKKT
+293 DVSKKR
-299 KNLDAE
+299 KSLDAE
-305 IQLKIIKTDNEEQQK
+305 TQLKIIKTDDEEHQK

-348 FQIEKRTGYFFEYQS
+348 FQMETRMGYFFEYQS

-389 EDHKKKL
+389 DNHKKRIV
-396 ASKDA
+396 AKDA
-401 IQCYVA
+401 IQTYVA

-435 DELIDDYRI
+435 DELMDDYRI
-444 FLFPTLMMECAKN
+444 FLFPTLIMECAKN

-501 SKLEN
+501 SELESL
-506 MIRNVTLFK
+506 IKNVTLFK

-528 LASPDLGKE
+528 LASPNLTEE
-537 LEKVNNK
+537 LVKVNNSPHNLFSK
-544 RKEITIHFGMC
+544 SIYNYDMKKVIEHYISLESAEISDIKET
-555 LRRCTD
+555 
-561 ARICIIINAVGQD
+561 
-574 QFKACTIS
+574 
-582 RRRRSLYSYSNGP
+582 
-595 NNRWCYGQFWY
+595 
-606 ARRYYFS
+606 FSSP

>member
-64 VFEETV
+64 VFEETI

-88 VLRYEKQITLIQSKF
+88 VLRYEKEITLIQSKF

-125 DQSSIKRNDLSYL
+125 EQSSIKRNDLSYL

-146 VKVHLAYVTDQRAD
+146 VKLNLVYVTEQYAD
-160 YDSDVVQVIGMAQ
+160 YESDVVQVIDMAQ
-173 TVHILSERKMKPEKG
+173 TNHILLERKMKPEKG
-188 HKATINYL
+188 HKATIRYI
-196 DGYQRNNIFYCTV
+196 DGYQRKNIFHCTV
-209 RAREIA
+209 NGVEIA
-215 DLVERNRYIL
+215 NLVGKNRYIL

-237 KVNKGIRN
+237 KVNKGIRK

-259 GLTMTS
+259 GSTMTA
-265 VDFNALEGKI
+265 VDVKVDEDKKLI
-275 ECDSPI
+275 HLDSPI
-281 IVNGAQTSYGIL
+281 IVNGAQSSHAIL
-293 DVSKKT
+293 DVSKKR
-299 KNLDAE
+299 KSLDAE
-305 IQLKIIKTDNEEQQK
+305 TQLKIIKTDDEEHQK

-348 FQIEKRTGYFFEYQS
+348 FQMETRTGYFFEYQS
-363 GSWDYRLDAGDRAK
+363 GSWDNRLDAGDRAK

-389 EDHKKKL
+389 ENHKKKL

-401 IQCYVA
+401 IQTYVA

-435 DELIDDYRI
+435 DELMDDYRI
-444 FLFPTLMMECAKN
+444 FLFPTLIMEFSKN
-457 ELEYGPKN
+457 ELGYGERTKIR
-465 KTHPYKRYS
+465 PYKRYA
-474 TIFFVGVTG
+474 TIFFVAVVG

-495 DFDNDI
+495 EFDNDI
-501 SKLEN
+501 SELESL
-506 MIRNVTLFK
+506 IKNVTLSK

-528 LASPDLGKE
+528 LDSPDLGKE
-537 LEKVNNK
+537 LEKVNKSPHNLFAK
-544 RKEITIHFGMC
+544 SIYNYDMKKVIEHYISLESAEISDIKET
-555 LRRCTD
+555 
-561 ARICIIINAVGQD
+561 
-574 QFKACTIS
+574 
-582 RRRRSLYSYSNGP
+582 
-595 NNRWCYGQFWY
+595 
-606 ARRYYFS
+606 FSSP

>member
-42 ATSEATNSVQKGH
+42 ATSGATNSVQKGH

-64 VFEETV
+64 VFEETI

-88 VLRYEKQITLIQSKF
+88 VLRYEKEITLIQSKF

-125 DQSSIKRNDLSYL
+125 EQSSIKRDDLSYL

-146 VKVHLAYVTDQRAD
+146 VKLNLVYVTEQYAD
-160 YDSDVVQVIGMAQ
+160 YESDVVQVIDMAQ
-173 TVHILSERKMKPEKG
+173 TNHILLERKMKPEKG
-188 HKATINYL
+188 HKATIRYI
-196 DGYQRNNIFYCTV
+196 DGYQRKNIFHCTV
-209 RAREIA
+209 NGVEIA
-215 DLVERNRYIL
+215 NLVEKNRYIL

-237 KVNKGIRN
+237 KVNKGIRK

-259 GLTMTS
+259 GSTMTA
-265 VDFNALEGKI
+265 VDVKVDEDKKLI
-275 ECDSPI
+275 HLDSPI
-281 IVNGAQTSYGIL
+281 IVNGAQSSHGIL
-293 DVSKKT
+293 DVSKKR
-299 KNLDAE
+299 KSLDAE
-305 IQLKIIKTDNEEQQK
+305 TQLKIIKTDDEEHQK

-348 FQIEKRTGYFFEYQS
+348 FQMETRMGYFFEYQS

-389 EDHKKKL
+389 DNHKKRIV
-396 ASKDA
+396 AKDA
-401 IQCYVA
+401 IQTYVA

-435 DELIDDYRI
+435 DELMDDYRI
-444 FLFPTLMMECAKN
+444 FLFPTLIMECAKN

-501 SKLEN
+501 SELESL
-506 MIRNVTLFK
+506 IKNVTVFK

-528 LASPDLGKE
+528 LASPNLTEE
-537 LEKVNNK
+537 LVKVNNSPHNLFSK
-544 RKEITIHFGMC
+544 SIYNYDMKKVIEHYISLESAEISDIKET
-555 LRRCTD
+555 
-561 ARICIIINAVGQD
+561 
-574 QFKACTIS
+574 
-582 RRRRSLYSYSNGP
+582 
-595 NNRWCYGQFWY
+595 
-606 ARRYYFS
+606 FSSP

>member
-1 MMKLPSRVAD
+1 MIKLPSRVAD
-11 IRLFSDEGRA
+11 IRLFSDEGRV
-21 ILSEKKPLQ
+21 ILSQKKPLQ

-501 SKLEN
+501 SELESL
-506 MIRNVTLFK
+506 MKNVTLFK
-515 RILRLTDKIVDQV
+515 RILRLTDKVVDQV

-537 LEKVNNK
+537 LDKVNNSPHNLFSK
-544 RKEITIHFGMC
+544 SIYNYDMKKVIEHYISLKSDEIDYI
-555 LRRCTD
+555 
-561 ARICIIINAVGQD
+561 
-574 QFKACTIS
+574 KKTIS
-582 RRRRSLYSYSNGP
+582 GI
-595 NNRWCYGQFWY
+595 
-606 ARRYYFS
+606 

>member
-42 ATSEATNSVQKGH
+42 ATSGATNSVQKGH

-64 VFEETV
+64 VFEETI

-88 VLRYEKQITLIQSKF
+88 VLRYEKEITLIQSKF

-125 DQSSIKRNDLSYL
+125 EQSSIKRDDLSYL

-146 VKVHLAYVTDQRAD
+146 VKLNLVYVTEQYAD
-160 YDSDVVQVIGMAQ
+160 YESDVVQVIDMAQ
-173 TVHILSERKMKPEKG
+173 TNHILLERKMKPEKG
-188 HKATINYL
+188 HKATIRYI
-196 DGYQRNNIFYCTV
+196 DGYQRKNIFHCTV
-209 RAREIA
+209 NGVEIA
-215 DLVERNRYIL
+215 NLVEKNRYIL

-237 KVNKGIRN
+237 KVNKGIRK

-259 GLTMTS
+259 GSTMTA
-265 VDFNALEGKI
+265 VDVKVDEDKKLI
-275 ECDSPI
+275 HLDSPI
-281 IVNGAQTSYGIL
+281 IVNGAQSSHGIL
-293 DVSKKT
+293 DVSKKR
-299 KNLDAE
+299 KSLDAE
-305 IQLKIIKTDNEEQQK
+305 TQLKIIKTDDEEHQK

-348 FQIEKRTGYFFEYQS
+348 FQMETRMGYFFEYQS

-389 EDHKKKL
+389 ENHKKKL

-401 IQCYVA
+401 IQTYVA

-435 DELIDDYRI
+435 DELMDDYRI
-444 FLFPTLMMECAKN
+444 FLFPTLIMECAKN

-501 SKLEN
+501 SELESL
-506 MIRNVTLFK
+506 IKNVTVFK

-528 LASPDLGKE
+528 LASPNLTEE
-537 LEKVNNK
+537 LVKVNNSPHNLFSK
-544 RKEITIHFGMC
+544 SIYNYDMKKVIEHYISLESAEISDI
-555 LRRCTD
+555 
-561 ARICIIINAVGQD
+561 
-574 QFKACTIS
+574 KKTIS
-582 RRRRSLYSYSNGP
+582 GI
-595 NNRWCYGQFWY
+595 
-606 ARRYYFS
+606 

>member
-64 VFEETV
+64 IFEETI

-88 VLRYEKQITLIQSKF
+88 VLRYEKEITLIQSKF

-125 DQSSIKRNDLSYL
+125 EQSSIKRDDLSYL

-146 VKVHLAYVTDQRAD
+146 MKLNLVYVTEQYAD
-160 YDSDVVQVIGMAQ
+160 YESDVVQVIDMAQ
-173 TVHILSERKMKPEKG
+173 TNHILLERKMKPEKG
-188 HKATINYL
+188 HKATIRYI
-196 DGYQRNNIFYCTV
+196 DGYQRKNIFHCTV
-209 RAREIA
+209 NGVEIA
-215 DLVERNRYIL
+215 NLVEKNRYIL

-237 KVNKGIRN
+237 KVNKGIRK

-259 GLTMTS
+259 GSTMTA
-265 VDFNALEGKI
+265 VDVKVDEDKKLI
-275 ECDSPI
+275 HLDSPI
-281 IVNGAQTSYGIL
+281 IVNGAQSSHGIL
-293 DVSKKT
+293 DVSKKR
-299 KNLDAE
+299 KSLDAE
-305 IQLKIIKTDNEEQQK
+305 TQLKIIKTDDEEHQK

-348 FQIEKRTGYFFEYQS
+348 FQMETRMGYFFEYQS

-389 EDHKKKL
+389 ENHKKKL

-401 IQCYVA
+401 IQTYVA

-435 DELIDDYRI
+435 DELMDDYRI
-444 FLFPTLMMECAKN
+444 FLFPTLIMECAKN

-501 SKLEN
+501 CKLESL
-506 MIRNVTLFK
+506 IKNVTLFK

-528 LASPDLGKE
+528 LASPNLTEE
-537 LEKVNNK
+537 LVKVNNSPHNLFSK
-544 RKEITIHFGMC
+544 SIYNYDMKKVIEHYISLESAEIGYI
-555 LRRCTD
+555 
-561 ARICIIINAVGQD
+561 
-574 QFKACTIS
+574 KKTIS
-582 RRRRSLYSYSNGP
+582 GL
-595 NNRWCYGQFWY
+595 
-606 ARRYYFS
+606 

>member
-1 MMKLPSRVAD
+1 MIKLPSRVAD
-11 IRLFSDEGRA
+11 IRLFSDEGRV
-21 ILSEKKPLQ
+21 ILSQKKPLQ

-125 DQSSIKRNDLSYL
+125 EQSSIKRDNLSYL

-146 VKVHLAYVTDQRAD
+146 VKLNLVYVTEQYAD
-160 YDSDVVQVIGMAQ
+160 YESDVVQVIDMAQ

-215 DLVERNRYIL
+215 DLVARNRYIL

-389 EDHKKKL
+389 ENHKKKL

-474 TIFFVGVTG
+474 TIFFVGVVG

-501 SKLEN
+501 SELESL
-506 MIRNVTLFK
+506 MKNVTLFK
-515 RILRLTDKIVDQV
+515 RILRLTDKVVDQV

-537 LEKVNNK
+537 LDKVNNSPHNLFSK
-544 RKEITIHFGMC
+544 SIYNYDMKKVIEHYISLESEEISDIKETF
-555 LRRCTD
+555 
-561 ARICIIINAVGQD
+561 
-574 QFKACTIS
+574 S
-582 RRRRSLYSYSNGP
+582 SL
-595 NNRWCYGQFWY
+595 
-606 ARRYYFS
+606 

>member
-1 MMKLPSRVAD
+1 MMNLPSRVAD
-11 IRLFSDEGRA
+11 IRLFSEEGRTL
-21 ILSEKKPLQ
+21 LSQKKPLE
-30 GFSKSIQDSIKE
+30 GFSRSVEDSIKE
-42 ATSEATNSVQKGH
+42 ATSEATNTVQKGH

-88 VLRYEKQITLIQSKF
+88 VLRYEDRKEITLIQSKF

-125 DQSSIKRNDLSYL
+125 EQSRIKRDDLSYL
-138 WNEINQKG
+138 WNEINQKN
-146 VKVHLAYVTDQRAD
+146 VKINLVYVTEQYAE
-160 YDSDVVQVIGMAQ
+160 YECDVVRVIDLAQ
-173 TVHILSERKMKPEKG
+173 TVQILSERKMKPEKG

-209 RAREIA
+209 KGIEIA
-215 DLVERNRYIL
+215 NLVDRNKYIL

-237 KVNKGIRN
+237 KVNRGIRK
-245 TLEECPEKFAEYNN
+245 TLEECPERFAEYNN
-259 GLTMTS
+259 GLTMTC
-265 VDFNALEGKI
+265 VDFNDLEGKI

-281 IVNGAQTSYGIL
+281 IVNGAQTSHGIL

-305 IQLKIIKTDNEEQQK
+305 IQLKVIKTDDEEQQK
-320 NITRFSNSQNAV
+320 SITRFSNSQNAV
-332 KGKDLV
+332 KGKDLI
-338 ALEDFWKSIS
+338 ALEDYWKSIS
-348 FQIEKRTGYFFEYQS
+348 YQIDTRTGYFFEYQS
-363 GSWDYRLDAGDRAK
+363 GSWDYRLDAGQRAK

-389 EDHKKKL
+389 ENHKKKL

-401 IQCYVA
+401 IQTYVA

-435 DELIDDYRI
+435 EELMDDYRI
-444 FLFPTLMMECAKN
+444 FLFPTLIMECAKN
-457 ELEYGPKN
+457 ELEYGPRN

-483 KIIHEYILETKD
+483 KIIHEYILDTKD

-501 SKLEN
+501 SKLES
-506 MIRNVTLFK
+506 MIRNVPLFK
-515 RILRLTDKIVDQV
+515 KILRLTDKIVDQV
-528 LASPDLGKE
+528 LASRDLGEE
-537 LEKVNNK
+537 LEKVNNSPHNLFSK
-544 RKEITIHFGMC
+544 SIYNYEMKKVIEHYISLESEEIDTI
-555 LRRCTD
+555 
-561 ARICIIINAVGQD
+561 
-574 QFKACTIS
+574 KKTIS
-582 RRRRSLYSYSNGP
+582 GL
-595 NNRWCYGQFWY
+595 
-606 ARRYYFS
+606 